1 MPASESDS
9 QTISASAWLLTV
21 VTTLSS
27 LVIGRRLARALLKAV
42 PARHPPRG
50 EREGSPAGSTTRH
63 CRGPRPFAGPIPGLV
78 LHRFRIRACRMQLA
92 GFSHRGA
99 RRLRAR
105 GQATLDNSLGGMLE
119 LMNSS

>member
-1 MPASESDS
+1 VPCS
-9 QTISASAWLLTV
+9 
-21 VTTLSS
+21 
-27 LVIGRRLARALLKAV
+27 RRSPRDILREGNARAPQLDRPSDIA
-42 PARHPPRG
+42 
-50 EREGSPAGSTTRH
+50 AG
-63 CRGPRPFAGPIPGLV
+63 PVPFAGPIPGLV

-92 GFSHRGA
+92 GFSRRRA